1 MKIVQGDELPL
12 KRGLEHRGGTFHGRI
27 LVEGTPGRPDN
38 FQLNYGQIGGDFF
51 SPRHHHNF
59 EQVRF
64 VLEGEVDFARDGKL
78 SQGMVGYFPEGAYYG
93 PQSQDQS
100 ATPIVIVL
108 QCGGASGS
116 GYLSQGEVKQGMAE
130 LAAEGEFKDGV
141 FRRKTGVAGK
151 RNVDG
156 YQAIWEHVNGRP
168 MIYPKPRYNRPFF
181 MDPENYDWLPVAGA
195 PGVAERRLGSFTE
208 RGTTANFYR
217 LDSGATLMGE
227 GRAVYFMAS
236 GSGTVEGQKLRRLTT
251 VFVDAG
257 ETCRIAADAETVIL
271 RYGLPDLA
279 GMQAPVRT
287 EVSAAAE

>member
-100 ATPIVIVL
+100 AIPIVIVL

-141 FRRKTGVAGK
+141 FRRKTGIAGK

-168 MIYPKPRYNRPFF
+168 MTYPKPRYNRPFF

-227 GRAVYFMAS
+227 GRAVYFVAS

-251 VFVDAG
+251 VFVDTS

-279 GMQAPVRT
+279 GMQAPVRA